1 MDIVYLI
8 GNGFDIKLGLK
19 TRYAEFYKW
28 YMTREPSEYAA
39 VNEFRSAID
48 PNHELWADMEW
59 AMCQYLKEVKREE
72 TKRQGMVAQAV
83 RDRRRDCGEQD
94 LHHLR

>member
-59 AMCQYLKEVKREE
+59 AMCQYLKEIKRAE
-72 TKRQGMVAQAV
+72 TKG
-83 RDRRRDCGEQD
+83 
-94 LHHLR
+94 